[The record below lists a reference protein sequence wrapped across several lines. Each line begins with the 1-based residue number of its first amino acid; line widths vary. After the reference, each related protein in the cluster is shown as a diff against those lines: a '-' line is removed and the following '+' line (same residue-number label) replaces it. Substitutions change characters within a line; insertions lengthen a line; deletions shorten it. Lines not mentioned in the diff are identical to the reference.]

1 MDAETIGAQGAAG
14 AKVCTPEPIS
24 LEGLGEPDR
33 TRRVTVS
40 VPTASGTGPD
50 ASGDGNK
57 THVAEDETKV
67 NVVEDVA
74 MAAGGVGGGPTSG
87 GGSEATDQCD
97 EVPYSR

>member
-1 MDAETIGAQGAAG
+1 M
-14 AKVCTPEPIS
+14 CTPGPTS
-24 LEGLGEPDR
+24 PGGLGEPDR
-33 TRRVTVS
+33 TRRVAVS

-74 MAAGGVGGGPTSG
+74 MATGGVGGGSTSDDD
-87 GGSEATDQCD
+87 SEATDESD
-97 EVPYSR
+97 EVHQASHARLMVQPTAVLPQF